1 MCLICCVQHAVV
13 YAGGLHDLFLSHLNI
28 RILCFELL
36 LIVLFVFYVSS
47 CLDSVVV
54 EYRIISLLYKN
65 YNKKRRSGQQQQKQ
79 NKTPKNN
86 IK

>member
-54 EYRIISLLYKN
+54 EYRIISLLYK
-65 YNKKRRSGQQQQKQ
+65 
-79 NKTPKNN
+79 KN
-86 IK
+86 